1 MRLSTRGRFA
11 ITAMID
17 LALRESAQPVPL
29 QDIALRHRISLS
41 YLEQVFAKLRQHG
54 LVESTRGPGGGYT
67 LGFRGNSITVAD
79 IIGAIEE
86 TAEASTPRDGVQD
99 MTQDLWAALQT
110 TIVAHMKTITL
121 KSLAEEQRAKGF
133 QVQERKP
140 AKKGVL
146 QKIKPLAPV
155 RTNAPNSVF
164 ALANSLAMR
173 G

>member
-17 LALRESAQPVPL
+17 LALRDSGQPVPL

-79 IIGAIEE
+79 IIGAIED
-86 TAEASTPRDGVQD
+86 TADAGTPRDGTQD

-121 KSLAEEQRAKGF
+121 KSLAEDQRAKGF

-164 ALANSLAMR
+164 ALANSLALR